1 VLLSTGNPSGTTL
14 NFTGLSGKNK
24 YFLQVYDVKA
34 QSVDGSMLIRF
45 NSDSG
50 SNYSAIGTEL
60 TAAGSLSITSITG
73 ATAVFSNPLFAI
85 KTNANGTLG
94 FFIDGCAG
102 TGSKYYT
109 ASGIANP
116 GGGLLFHNFSGTWD
130 NVSTVSSINITAT
143 QNFNPTSTFKLYGS
157 VV

>member
-1 VLLSTGNPSGTTL
+1 MLLSTGNPSGTTL
-14 NFTGLSGKNK
+14 SFTGLSGKNK

-34 QSVDGSMLIRF
+34 QSVNGSMLIRF

-85 KTNANGTLG
+85 KTNANALA
-94 FFIDGCAG
+94 FVLMAK
-102 TGSKYYT
+102 S
-109 ASGIANP
+109 
-116 GGGLLFHNFSGTWD
+116 GLLK
-130 NVSTVSSINITAT
+130 TAVAPVMLVILRLPAAV
-143 QNFNPTSTFKLYGS
+143 NS
-157 VV
+157 VPIAE